1 MHGRVPPEPS
11 PPAPPHPQAAAPARA
26 FGLRVHLALLMLA
39 VLLPALAFGGAALW
53 QAVDAHRAAVEAQVR
68 GTARALALAV
78 DRDIAAHLA
87 LAAALADMPEAD
99 PDTGDLREFAD
110 LAQRLVLSLSAWAV
124 LSEAGTGQQLVNTR
138 LPPGAPLPAKPL
150 PGGPRDQVEATG
162 RAVVVD
168 LFRAQATAEPVIGVM
183 APVLRDGKVVR
194 VVGVWTDPTQLSRML
209 AAQDLPMDGFAT
221 VIDRQGAVIARS
233 VNHARFVG
241 QRVSD
246 VDRPDWLAE
255 RMLRTRNLEGREML
269 IAMTPLAHAPGWMMA
284 VAEPWARFSDARA
297 GSILRLIGGGFGALA
312 LGSIVAVAL
321 ARRILRPVQ
330 MLARD
335 AALVVSG
342 PTPAARAP
350 SGIREL
356 DSLASAIGDA
366 REELRDRAA
375 AAAAAEAEARAQRD
389 LLVSVIDATAEPVFA
404 KDRRGCLRLV
414 NLAMART
421 FNRTKE
427 SMVGLHTRD
436 TAPAAEAE
444 ESMQWDR
451 RVVTT
456 GQPET
461 REHEVTTALGRRRF
475 VTTRMPWRGA
485 DGTIIGVVGVARDI
499 TEARQAQARLDE
511 AQARLFQVSRLG
523 ATAAMAAGLAHEI
536 NQPLTAA
543 ANYLR
548 AGARMLGGTEDPPPT
563 PERLEQARKTLPD
576 AAAQAVRAGEIL
588 RRLRGFITRGETE
601 RQPHPIAALLRD
613 AMPVLRAA
621 LEGERASLALEIDPA
636 IDRPGQG
643 LVLVDPVQLQQV
655 LFNLVRNAAEAMR
668 GQAESPVLLRARK
681 TDAGIE
687 IGVIDRGPGIL
698 PEVLAHL
705 FEPFIT
711 TKPDGLG
718 VGLAICRSVIE
729 AHGGTL
735 AVAANPDGGSIFTF
749 TLQPEPA
756 PTDPAHISP
765 ANVSE
770 ASHA

>member
-1 MHGRVPPEPS
+1 MHGRVPPEQIA
-11 PPAPPHPQAAAPARA
+11 PAPPQAVAAVRTLE
-26 FGLRVHLALLMLA
+26 LRFHLVLLMLA
-39 VLLPALAFGGAALW
+39 VLLPALAFGAAALW
-53 QAVDAHRAAVEAQVR
+53 QAVDAHRAAMEAQVR

-78 DRDIAAHLA
+78 DRAIAAHLA
-87 LAAALADMPEAD
+87 MAAALADLPEAD
-99 PDTGDLREFAD
+99 PDSGDLREFAD
-110 LAQRLVLSLSAWAV
+110 LAQRLMVPLSAWTV

-138 LPPGAPLPAKPL
+138 LPPGVPLPAKLL
-150 PGGPRDQVEATG
+150 PGGPREQVEATG
-162 RAVVVD
+162 QPVVVD
-168 LFRAQATAEPVIGVM
+168 LFRNQVTGSPVIGVM
-183 APVLRDGKVVR
+183 APVLRGGKVVR

-209 AAQDLPMDGFAT
+209 AAQGLPADGFAT
-221 VIDRQGAVIARS
+221 LIDRNGTVVARS
-233 VNHARFVG
+233 VGHTRFVG
-241 QRVSD
+241 QRVPD
-246 VDRPDWLAE
+246 IVRTDWLTD
-255 RMLRTRNLEGREML
+255 RVSRTRNLEGRDML
-269 IAMTPLAHAPGWMMA
+269 IAMTPLSDAPGWVMA
-284 VAEPWARFSDARA
+284 VAEPWARFSEPRA
-297 GSILRLIGGGFGALA
+297 GSILRLVGGGFGALA

-330 MLARD
+330 ILAQE

-342 PTPAARAP
+342 PAPTTRAP

-356 DSLASAIGDA
+356 DTLAAAIGDA

-414 NLAMART
+414 NLAMAST
-421 FNRTKE
+421 FNRDKNA
-427 SMVGLHTRD
+427 MVGMHTRD
-436 TAPAAEAE
+436 IAPAAEAE
-444 ESMQWDR
+444 DAMLWDR
-451 RVVTT
+451 RVITT
-456 GQPET
+456 QQPET
-461 REHEVTTALGRRRF
+461 REHDVTTASGKRRF

-485 DGTIIGVVGVARDI
+485 DGTIIGVVGVAHDI

-548 AGARMLGGTEDPPPT
+548 AGARMLGGPNDPPPT
-563 PERLEQARKTLPD
+563 PDRLEQARKTLPD
-576 AAAQAVRAGEIL
+576 AAAQAVRAGDIL

-601 RQPHPIAALLRD
+601 RHPQPIATLLRD

-621 LEGERASLALEIDPA
+621 LEGERATLLLEIDPA
-636 IDRPGQG
+636 VDQPGHG
-643 LVLVDPVQLQQV
+643 LVLVDPVQLHQV

-668 GQAESPVLLRARK
+668 GMADAQVLLRARR
-681 TDAGIE
+681 TACGIE
-687 IGVIDRGPGIL
+687 IGVIDRGAGIP

-705 FEPFIT
+705 FEPFVT

-735 AVAANPDGGSIFTF
+735 AATSNPDGGSIFTF
-749 TLQPEPA
+749 TLRPEPTIA
-756 PTDPAHISP
+756 APAHVP
-765 ANVSE
+765 EVN
-770 ASHA
+770 HA